1 MIILTQI
8 CLAMNLI
15 KMNLMTDLLKA
26 KTVF

>member
-1 MIILTQI
+1 MMILTQI
-8 CLAMNLI
+8 YLAMNLI